1 MNSGVLIIFFACGL
15 MLVLGVALL
24 GAYLAKKRRD
34 AFRIFAASKGWT
46 YTERDDRW
54 CTHFQGHP
62 FGEGHNL
69 SASNVVTGQHDGRSF
84 VAFDYVFHTTE
95 SSTNSQGHSSTREVS
110 HDFGIVAVD
119 AEVAFPQLAVTPEG
133 FFTRFVGKLLN
144 KDIELE
150 SDDFNRAFSVTCEDR
165 KFASDV
171 LHPRMM
177 ETLLAVRDIGWE
189 FNGHWLLAFEQGHHE
204 LAELERRLG
213 VLDAVLDGI
222 PEFVWR
228 EVRGQ

>member
-1 MNSGVLIIFFACGL
+1 MQSGVFLLFGLFFLVVVALIIF
-15 MLVLGVALL
+15 
-24 GAYLAKKRRD
+24 GAVQANKRREE
-34 AFRIFAASKGWT
+34 FRTYAATKGWT
-46 YTERDDRW
+46 YAERDDRW
-54 CTHFQGHP
+54 CHHFEGRP
-62 FGEGHNL
+62 FGEGHDL
-69 SASNVVTGQHDGRSF
+69 RAGNVVTGQHDGRNF
-84 VAFDYVFHTTE
+84 VAFDYTFHTTE
-95 SSTNSQGHSSTREVS
+95 HTTNAQGHSSTREVS

-119 AEVAFPQLAVTPEG
+119 AGVVFPRLAVTPEG

-177 ETLLAVRDIGWE
+177 EALLAVRDIGWE
-189 FNGHWLLAFEQGHHE
+189 FNDRWLLAYEPGHHA
-204 LAELERRLG
+204 LPELERRLSA
-213 VLDAVLDGI
+213 LDSVLDGI